1 MAKRLV
7 RPPTPPDNPNPQPDP
22 NANTTQTPALSK
34 NTPTRKK
41 SSRDSARPRAPR
53 WSITHAAAK
62 KPLPRRQSQRASA
75 RYVRLAA
82 IACCARLGRV
92 APLGDL
98 VGLLATWVGGGIGA
112 ALLAPPR
119 DADEHALLW
128 LLLVGR
134 EDLPCRRLVGS
145 DGPCNEIVRR
155 VYIKRSA
162 GAGAGGRGG
171 KDWSPRTFEQQ
182 LCPPRRVG
190 SSALH

>member
-1 MAKRLV
+1 MSAPVLRTGALTLLV
-7 RPPTPPDNPNPQPDP
+7 RAPGSDRLLIIRLL
-22 NANTTQTPALSK
+22 AW
-34 NTPTRKK
+34 
-41 SSRDSARPRAPR
+41 RDRHRLEHV
-53 WSITHAAAK
+53 IFV
-62 KPLPRRQSQRASA
+62 QRAQRAVMFERVVKDGEVA
-75 RYVRLAA
+75 RGEGGGKVRLAREHA
-82 IACCARLGRV
+82 VRVRSARLGRV

-171 KDWSPRTFEQQ
+171 KDWTPRTFEQQ